1 MLLIKAMLDAM
12 RPKQWVK
19 NVFLFAALV
28 FARKFTEVEPWTQ
41 AILGFMAFSMVS
53 SSGYIFNDARDR
65 EADALHPKKKFRA
78 IASGRLPLNVAY
90 AEMVVLFTCGLGLAF
105 YISPWFFAL
114 ALAYFINT
122 MSYSLYFKNFVILDV
137 MFIAMGFLWR
147 VAAGAV
153 AISVAPSPWLL
164 MCTGFLSLF
173 LGFNKRRGEIV
184 LIKDEAPTEGSTRKN
199 LDQYSETL
207 VTELQAITTSGTI
220 ISYGLYT
227 IENNQWLML
236 TMPHVLYGVFRYIY
250 LVTQHNEGGAP
261 DETLLKDKPIL
272 LTGLLYVITIFAIL
286 ILTPANPV

>member
-1 MLLIKAMLDAM
+1 MALLKAMLDAM

-28 FARKFTEVEPWTQ
+28 FARKYLEIDAWTQ
-41 AILGFMAFSMVS
+41 AIMGFAAFSMVS

-78 IASGRLPLNVAY
+78 IAAGRLPVNIAY
-90 AEMVVLFTCGLGLAF
+90 IEMVVLFSCGLGLAWF
-105 YISPWFFAL
+105 ISPWFFAL
-114 ALAYFINT
+114 AFAYFINT
-122 MSYSLYFKNFVILDV
+122 MSYSLFFKNFVILDV

-147 VAAGAV
+147 VAAGSIAV
-153 AISVAPSPWLL
+153 EVAPSPWLL

-184 LIKDEAPTEGSTRKN
+184 LVKDQEGTTRKN
-199 LDQYSETL
+199 LEQYSETL
-207 VTELQAITTSGTI
+207 VSELQAITTSGTI

-236 TMPHVLYGVFRYIY
+236 TVPHVLYGVFRYIY

-272 LTGLLYVITIFAIL
+272 LTGLFYVITIFAVLQFAPGNSI
-286 ILTPANPV
+286 